1 MANKAPKPSALAP
14 GVFPV
19 IDHSTPDIRDTLVYL
34 EVDSRLGNYKQ
45 PDYGSRYAGPR
56 GHLRN
61 DPWAEEGTTPDK
73 IGRFDQ
79 HELVHITPADER
91 GMVRW
96 YYARRREDQAFYNWE
111 YTTPGPN
118 SDGYPT
124 YTRTYFVHRNDLT
137 DYYGEYP
144 SNPNTPEDLEP
155 VGDKHLKLGD
165 ADPDLSYTP
174 QFHGFEYADTQIARI
189 GDENLDSLYVLV
201 VRRFELLCDK
211 TTLTENETY
220 GTVTN
225 TVVFDSDVENTYSL
239 GSEYP
244 LESGKFII
252 DLNEKFI
259 GCSEDYRRVDIST
272 VIIPTLPS
280 ISERVD
286 KEFCNITTKRWVDF
300 DASRNEGVG
309 KLLPDIGSA
318 DPTDS
323 TRIVIDSSLQSIGQS
338 ALAVFTV
345 SYGVFPTAPVTTI
358 REDQQYC
365 RINTE
370 SYYALGD
377 TTDLPA
383 VGDVLEGGEVV
394 IDATAQD
401 ISCGDVRKF
410 SVSTA
415 IIPTPV
421 VTSETLNNDYCRVIS
436 ETNYD
441 LRSNIGDL
449 PQYGDEHSTE
459 LGYQVIEA
467 QLQDVGCGELTKR
480 SISYA
485 NVPTAPRVNEIDDPE
500 FCRVSEAFFYDLLAN
515 FDLPEKGDSYSGG
528 YVIDAK
534 ADSVGCGDLMRFTIR
549 YAALPTPVVTTE
561 SLHEEHCNLITETNY
576 SLKSAIGTM
585 PSNGDTNAND
595 PTYRVVDATLQDI
608 GCGEVAKR
616 TIVYA
621 PIPSTKKKEVSE
633 SPDWGVLIKETYFD
647 LDTATLPTHGEAY
660 SGGYVIESQRMPQGC
675 GVLAKYTVFY
685 AALPTSKKQTS
696 RQDDAFCTTTTDTW
710 HALDT
715 EELPTKGE
723 VYATGHVI
731 DSIAEDVNL
740 GPVRRFT
747 VTYTTL
753 PTQTVTTKSTSDE
766 WCDIYTETHYDV
778 SASLTTLPDLG
789 SAGDTGYV
797 VVDAKIDD
805 IGCGDI
811 RKSSVTY
818 ALVPSDKR
826 TTESEHPE
834 YCTLFSDTFYELDGY
849 ELPAQG
855 DTYLAG
861 YVVNAQAT
869 DINCGT
875 VRRISIDYITL
886 PTSKRYQHRED
897 DTYCGV
903 ETEQFLDLDTYTTPE
918 LGSVYGAGTVIDI
931 TSRDIGCGGITE
943 YSITSGV
950 VPSPKKISTSTDNE
964 QCRIQSE
971 TFVDVD
977 TYVLPLLD
985 SSHPTDADLKVVNTN
1000 ETPLGCRG
1008 ISNYEITYAVIP
1020 SPPRESE
1027 REDDRW
1033 GRVTE
1038 YTFYDL
1044 EGALPLLSVGS
1055 TYEGQT
1061 VISAVAQDVNCGTLR
1076 RYVIGT
1082 ILLPTPTKLRT
1093 SEDERF
1099 CLLTTESFL
1108 DLSTYSLPSRGAT
1121 HNGKPVID
1129 STSVDINCGG
1139 ITEYTI
1145 TTGEVPSPV
1154 KTAERTDDELCRII
1168 TESFTST
1175 ETLYTLPALDS
1186 AHPTIVGLKVVN
1198 TSATP
1203 YGCGGIFAY
1212 DITYAQIPSP
1222 AKTNYIEDAEFG
1234 RVSIDTFYVDDQY
1247 ELLSHG
1253 SAYSGGHILSAKKDE
1268 VNCGTLIRV
1277 EYRYATFP
1285 TIVKNVE
1292 REDREFC
1299 TVDQE
1304 VHYDLDIYSLPL
1316 AGTLHTNGAY
1326 VLEATAEDIDLGQIR
1341 KYTVSTTVLPT
1352 NTQVSERKDD
1362 DMCTIHT
1369 ESFYHTDTIYVQPV
1383 LGTDL
1388 PSNSLLKNISVNKEP
1403 YGCGD
1408 IYKYTNTYA
1417 QIPTPPRTT
1426 EYDDPRYCRVN
1437 VDTYYDIDG
1446 IALLPSVGDLYS
1458 TGTVVEA
1465 KAIDVDCEGLRK
1477 YEVHYVTLPI
1487 VNVSQSADSTYCT
1500 TTKTETYDLTTTLGN
1515 LPQQGTDTTDG
1526 ETILEVTRDVIG
1538 CGTISKQ
1545 TQITTSLPTPALT
1558 TITSDDDFCEVQTK
1572 VLYDKSISTFKGV
1585 GDSGGLG
1592 YVIDKRVTPTGCG
1605 GVVRYEET
1613 TAAVPS
1619 LLQTVTN
1626 SDNKYCTITE
1636 YRQIVT
1642 SGATKDL
1649 SIGETL
1655 SDSSIVVDYQQR
1667 LYKCDKFVIE
1677 SYKSIPAL
1685 PTEVKTASF
1694 ESPDYCDGNID
1705 TFFDLTTSDQ
1715 PIVGDDRGTDGQ
1727 VVVQV
1732 TQKPVCGELVEFEI
1746 RYAKIGPT
1754 YKKTSQGIH
1763 DLFCNVTNISYVD
1776 KTDALTAYSRGDA
1789 DPDDASAVII
1799 EFSTTPLGCGIL
1811 SRVNYTVGTVPSDEL
1826 FGHRVNQ
1833 VTGKLEDYSKKVIK
1847 NAEVGSEKKDVDAD
1861 GNYTVIEPYGCGL
1874 SLAETANIR
1883 PFDTLEYDTTIQY
1896 TFPRVL
1902 NRIDLFIWPLKK
1914 GGNEIY
1920 PQFLWSKVGYSGP
1933 VQARVVETWHLTKP
1947 AVVKPVVLMPG
1958 VLIYNSPALKV
1969 STPPCLH
1976 GQITFRADYGTN
1988 DKKYVYTYNSD
1999 WSYPPT
2005 AYTDWP
2011 TGEFLAAWSCRPAY
2025 GGFVSKAVY
2034 ITAPQV

>member
-19 IDHSTPDIRDTLVYL
+19 IDYSTPDIRDTLVYL

-45 PDYGSRYAGPR
+45 PDYGSKYAGPR

-96 YYARRREDQAFYNWE
+96 YYARRREDQALYNWE

-137 DYYGEYP
+137 DYYDEYPTNP
-144 SNPNTPEDLEP
+144 SNPGDLEP
-155 VGDKHLKLGD
+155 VGDKHLKPGD

-174 QFHGFEYADTQIARI
+174 QFYGFEYADTQIARI

-211 TTLTENETY
+211 TTFTENETY
-220 GTVTN
+220 GTVAN
-225 TVVFDSDVENTYSL
+225 TVVFDSDVDNTYSL
-239 GSEYP
+239 GAEYP
-244 LESGKFII
+244 PESGKFII

-300 DASRNEGVG
+300 DASRNAGVG
-309 KLLPDIGSA
+309 TLLPDIGSA
-318 DPTDS
+318 DPLDS
-323 TRIVIDSSLQSIGQS
+323 TRIVIDSSLESIGQS

-370 SYYALGD
+370 SYYALAD
-377 TTDLPA
+377 TTDLPS
-383 VGDVLEGGEVV
+383 VGDVLDGGEVV
-394 IDATAQD
+394 VDATAQD

-410 SVSTA
+410 AVSSA
-415 IIPTPV
+415 ALPTPI
-421 VTSETLNNDYCRVIS
+421 VTVETLNNDYCRVIT

-441 LRSNIGDL
+441 LRTNIGAL
-449 PQYGDEHSTE
+449 PEYGDSHATE
-459 LGYQVIEA
+459 AGYQVIEA
-467 QLQDVGCGELTKR
+467 QLDEIGCGELTRR

-485 NVPTAPRVNEIDDPE
+485 NVPTSPRVNQIDDPD
-500 FCRVSEAFFYDLLAN
+500 FCRVSEAFFYDLLAD
-515 FDLPEKGDSYSGG
+515 FDLPAKGDVYADG
-528 YVIDAK
+528 YVIEAK
-534 ADSVGCGDLMRFTIR
+534 ADAVGCGDLMRFSIR
-549 YAALPTPVVTTE
+549 YAELPTPVVTTK
-561 SLHEEHCNLITETNY
+561 T
-576 SLKSAIGTM
+576 
-585 PSNGDTNAND
+585 
-595 PTYRVVDATLQDI
+595 
-608 GCGEVAKR
+608 
-616 TIVYA
+616 
-621 PIPSTKKKEVSE
+621 
-633 SPDWGVLIKETYFD
+633 
-647 LDTATLPTHGEAY
+647 
-660 SGGYVIESQRMPQGC
+660 
-675 GVLAKYTVFY
+675 
-685 AALPTSKKQTS
+685 
-696 RQDDAFCTTTTDTW
+696 
-710 HALDT
+710 
-715 EELPTKGE
+715 
-723 VYATGHVI
+723 
-731 DSIAEDVNL
+731 
-740 GPVRRFT
+740 
-747 VTYTTL
+747 
-753 PTQTVTTKSTSDE
+753 TSDE
-766 WCDIYTETHYDV
+766 WCDTYTEKHYDLA
-778 SASLTTLPDLG
+778 SSLTTLPSLG
-789 SAGDTGYV
+789 DARANGYV

-805 IGCGDI
+805 IGCGEV
-811 RKSSVTY
+811 RKSTVTC
-818 ALVPSDKR
+818 AKVPSEIR

-834 YCTLFSDTFYELDGY
+834 YCTLITDTFYHLDSY
-849 ELPAQG
+849 ALPAQG
-855 DTYLAG
+855 DAYSGG
-861 YVVNAQAT
+861 YVVDAQAA

-875 VRRISIDYITL
+875 VRRITIGYVTL
-886 PTSKRYQHRED
+886 PTSKRYEHRED

-903 ETEQFLDLDTYTTPE
+903 ETERFLDSDTYTTPA
-918 LGSVYGAGTVIDI
+918 LGSVYGAGAVIDVS
-931 TSRDIGCGGITE
+931 SRDIGCGGITE
-943 YSITSGV
+943 YTITSGV
-950 VPSPKKISTSTDNE
+950 VPSPKKISERTDNE
-964 QCRIQSE
+964 QCRIVTES
-971 TFVDVD
+971 FVDVD
-977 TYVLPLLD
+977 TYALPAMH
-985 SSHPTDADLKVVNTN
+985 SAHTTDTELKVVNTAS
-1000 ETPLGCRG
+1000 TPLGCRG
-1008 ISNYEITYAVIP
+1008 IANYQITYAVIP
-1020 SPPRESE
+1020 S
-1027 REDDRW
+1027 
-1033 GRVTE
+1033 
-1038 YTFYDL
+1038 
-1044 EGALPLLSVGS
+1044 
-1055 TYEGQT
+1055 
-1061 VISAVAQDVNCGTLR
+1061 
-1076 RYVIGT
+1076 
-1082 ILLPTPTKLRT
+1082 
-1093 SEDERF
+1093 
-1099 CLLTTESFL
+1099 
-1108 DLSTYSLPSRGAT
+1108 
-1121 HNGKPVID
+1121 
-1129 STSVDINCGG
+1129 
-1139 ITEYTI
+1139 
-1145 TTGEVPSPV
+1145 
-1154 KTAERTDDELCRII
+1154 
-1168 TESFTST
+1168 
-1175 ETLYTLPALDS
+1175 
-1186 AHPTIVGLKVVN
+1186 
-1198 TSATP
+1198 
-1203 YGCGGIFAY
+1203 
-1212 DITYAQIPSP
+1212 
-1222 AKTNYIEDAEFG
+1222 
-1234 RVSIDTFYVDDQY
+1234 
-1247 ELLSHG
+1247 
-1253 SAYSGGHILSAKKDE
+1253 
-1268 VNCGTLIRV
+1268 
-1277 EYRYATFP
+1277 
-1285 TIVKNVE
+1285 
-1292 REDREFC
+1292 
-1299 TVDQE
+1299 
-1304 VHYDLDIYSLPL
+1304 
-1316 AGTLHTNGAY
+1316 
-1326 VLEATAEDIDLGQIR
+1326 
-1341 KYTVSTTVLPT
+1341 
-1352 NTQVSERKDD
+1352 
-1362 DMCTIHT
+1362 
-1369 ESFYHTDTIYVQPV
+1369 
-1383 LGTDL
+1383 
-1388 PSNSLLKNISVNKEP
+1388 
-1403 YGCGD
+1403 
-1408 IYKYTNTYA
+1408 
-1417 QIPTPPRTT
+1417 PPRTT

-1446 IALLPSVGDLYS
+1446 IAALPLVGDVYS

-1465 KAIDVDCEGLRK
+1465 KAMDVDCEGLRK

-1487 VNVSQSADSTYCT
+1487 VNVSESADSTYCT
-1500 TTKTETYDLTTTLGN
+1500 TTKTETYDLTTTLGA
-1515 LPQQGTDTTDG
+1515 LPQQGSDNTAG
-1526 ETILEVTRDVIG
+1526 QTILEVSRDVIG

-1545 TQITTSLPTPALT
+1545 TEISTFLPSPQLLT
-1558 TITSDDDFCEVQTK
+1558 IAADDNFCEIQTK
-1572 VLYDKSISTFKGV
+1572 VVYDKSNASFSDI

-1619 LLQTVTN
+1619 PLTTVTN

-1636 YRQIVT
+1636 YRQIVED
-1642 SGATKDL
+1642 SATQDYT
-1649 SIGETL
+1649 IGDTL

-1746 RYAKIGPT
+1746 RYAQIGDT
-1754 YKKTSQGIH
+1754 YKKTSEGIH

-1776 KTDALTAYSRGDA
+1776 KTDDVTVYSRGDA

-1811 SRVNYTVGTVPSDEL
+1811 SRVNYTVGTVPSDL
-1826 FGHRVNQ
+1826 LTGHRINQ
-1833 VTGKLEDYSKKVIK
+1833 VTGKLETYSKKVIK
-1847 NAEVGSEKKDVDAD
+1847 NTSIDAEKQDVDVD
-1861 GNYTVIEPYGCGL
+1861 GNYTMIEPYGCGL

-1947 AVVKPVVLMPG
+1947 DVQVPVVLMPG

-1976 GQITFRADYGTN
+1976 GQITFKADYGTN
-1988 DKKYVYTYNSD
+1988 DKKYAYTYNSD
-1999 WSYPPT
+1999 WSYNPT
-2005 AYTDWP
+2005 TYTDWP

-2025 GGFVSKAVY
+2025 GGFVSKAVH